1 MPFSIKKIKSYCGTK
16 HLTKD
21 QVKKI
26 QKKKK
31 KKKKKMGQWIDDI
44 KVCIFVRILAVI

>member
-26 QKKKK
+26 QKKTKK
-31 KKKKKMGQWIDDI
+31 EMGQWIDDV

>member
-16 HLTKD
+16 YLTKD

-31 KKKKKMGQWIDDI
+31 KGQWIDDI
-44 KVCIFVRILAVI
+44 KVCIFLRILAVI

>member
-1 MPFSIKKIKSYCGTK
+1 MPFSIKKIKSYCGKK

-31 KKKKKMGQWIDDI
+31 GQWIDDI
-44 KVCIFVRILAVI
+44 KVCIFLRILAVI

>member
-31 KKKKKMGQWIDDI
+31 KKKGQWIDDI
-44 KVCIFVRILAVI
+44 KVCIFLRILAVI

>member
-21 QVKKI
+21 QVKKK
-26 QKKKK
+26 QKKKS
-31 KKKKKMGQWIDDI
+31 QWIDDI
-44 KVCIFVRILAVI
+44 KVCIFLRILAVI

>member
-31 KKKKKMGQWIDDI
+31 DQWIDDI
-44 KVCIFVRILAVI
+44 KVCIFLRILAVI